1 MSAPPDT
8 FRTVGPPQFV
18 AGRASAVMTWLSGF
32 QRAAWIGRPSTYALG
47 ALVLTLLGCGTTLM
61 APRLLGPVEFGR
73 FALLTTLFTYA
84 GRVDLGLSQLADKQI
99 VGKAGPAATE
109 AARDILG
116 ALWLVGLLAM
126 AVTVP
131 VALLL
136 AGAEVAF
143 SPLDTVLAVGGGVM
157 AMIANGPVTVYRAA
171 SRLWEFTALA
181 LILQLGMTAPRLAGL
196 LYGGVTGTFAVLAV
210 YYAILALLFA
220 RPVSSLPSLR
230 SLAAMARLS
239 LPLFAFTAI
248 WVFYLG
254 ANRWI
259 ASALSSPHDLGL
271 FSFGASLAMIGL
283 GLLSTIAQVRYPK
296 LLVQMGQTG
305 EGRSGTIG
313 ASTAGIGTPG
323 AGAMVE
329 RELLALTGLLAAI
342 ALAAILFAGPVIG
355 FAFPAFTEA
364 TPSTIAFAAACVPL
378 GVMTWM
384 VPMIVVRSH
393 RPMADAAM
401 LAAVGFLSLV
411 LAMIAG
417 DRLAGIEGQAWG
429 NAAAAFG
436 LLVAMALIMF
446 RLGML
451 GWRVLCR
458 IIGVQ
463 ATVLGVL
470 ALIVAVAS
478 PAPARAQTAAVPI
491 STDGWKVIFEDDFD
505 RLDLQ
510 LGDVG
515 IWLPYY
521 PGGGR
526 SNSGNNELQYYVDPR
541 PAGDSADIQALEPYR
556 VVDGVLEIR
565 ANKVPDALRAQ
576 SGGYAYASGL
586 LTPYHRL
593 NFLYGAV
600 EIRAKVPR
608 GRGLW
613 PAFWLLPTDRTWP
626 PELDVLEVL
635 GHDTHTLHVT
645 AHSGIA
651 IPAGDKSARTGA
663 AVPTADLSEDFH
675 VYGLIWT
682 ADRLVWTL
690 DGQAV
695 FETPTP
701 QDLHKPMFPLVNL
714 AVGGNWPGSP
724 DAMTAFPATFHV
736 DWIRVRQPTSEIPQ
750 AELENKP

>member
-8 FRTVGPPQFV
+8 CRAVGPPQFV
-18 AGRASAVMTWLSGF
+18 AGRASAAMTWLSGL

-47 ALVLTLLGCGTTLM
+47 ALVLTVLGCGTTLM

-99 VGKAGPAATE
+99 VGRGGPGATK

-136 AGAEVAF
+136 AGAEIAF
-143 SPLDTVLAVGGGVM
+143 SPLDTILAVGGGVM

-210 YYAILALLFA
+210 YYAILAVLFA
-220 RPVSSLPSLR
+220 RPVSSLPSLKA
-230 SLAAMARLS
+230 LVAMARLS
-239 LPLFAFTAI
+239 LPLFAFTAC

-259 ASALSSPHDLGL
+259 ASVLSSPHDLGL
-271 FSFGASLAMIGL
+271 FSFGASLAMIGI

-296 LLVQMGQTG
+296 LLVQMGQAG
-305 EGRSGTIG
+305 EGQ
-313 ASTAGIGTPG
+313 ASTVGTSTVG
-323 AGAMVE
+323 AGAIVE
-329 RELLALTGLLAAI
+329 RELMALTGLLAAI
-342 ALAAILFAGPVIG
+342 AFAAILFAGPVISVV
-355 FAFPAFTEA
+355 FPAFTEA

-393 RPMADAAM
+393 RPIADAAL
-401 LAAVGFLSLV
+401 LAAIGFLSLV
-411 LAMIAG
+411 PAMVVG
-417 DRLAGIEGQAWG
+417 NRLAGIEGQAWG
-429 NAAAAFG
+429 NAVAAFG

-451 GWRVLCR
+451 GWPVLCR
-458 IIGVQ
+458 IVGVQ
-463 ATVLGVL
+463 ATVLGAL
-470 ALIVAVAS
+470 ALIAAIAA
-478 PAPARAQTAAVPI
+478 PAPARAQTAATPVP
-491 STDGWKVIFEDDFD
+491 TDGWKVIFQDDFD

-541 PAGDSADIQALEPYR
+541 LGGDSPEIQALQPYR

-565 ANKVPDALRAQ
+565 ASKVPEALRAQ

-586 LTPYHRL
+586 LTPYQRL

-608 GRGLW
+608 GRGVW

-645 AHSGIA
+645 AHSGLG

-724 DAMTAFPATFHV
+724 DAMTAFPATFYV
-736 DWIRVRQPTSEIPQ
+736 DWIRVRQPGPEIPQ

>member
-99 VGKAGPAATE
+99 VGKAGPAATK

-451 GWRVLCR
+451 GSRVLCR

-470 ALIVAVAS
+470 ALIVAIAS